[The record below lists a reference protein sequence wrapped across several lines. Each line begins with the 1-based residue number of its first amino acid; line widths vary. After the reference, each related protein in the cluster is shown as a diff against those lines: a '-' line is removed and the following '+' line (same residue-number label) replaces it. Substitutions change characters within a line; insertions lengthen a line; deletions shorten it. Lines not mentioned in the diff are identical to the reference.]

1 MIANEK
7 GRPCLA
13 VGAPMHPQS
22 GASRSSD
29 APESNLSQSAVAI
42 LMRIAD
48 VATANRLFAPF
59 MQNLR
64 EGDGETFEPEITH
77 GPFSCLDT
85 ECGRETCIA
94 FQERILASYPN
105 GFTRCCVCSQTVDNR
120 ARLACSSCAS

>member
-1 MIANEK
+1 MHYATISPSVPAMNIRRLLDDLLTGQTGAQLDELFT
-7 GRPCLA
+7 PNPVLA
-13 VGAPMHPQS
+13 RQLEGSGEAFESEVG
-22 GASRSSD
+22 
-29 APESNLSQSAVAI
+29 
-42 LMRIAD
+42 
-48 VATANRLFAPF
+48 
-59 MQNLR
+59 
-64 EGDGETFEPEITH
+64 H